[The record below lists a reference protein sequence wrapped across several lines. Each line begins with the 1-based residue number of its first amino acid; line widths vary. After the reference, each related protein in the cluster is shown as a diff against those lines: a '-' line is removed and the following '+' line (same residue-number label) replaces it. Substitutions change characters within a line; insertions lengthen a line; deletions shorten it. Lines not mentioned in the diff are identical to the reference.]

1 MKKDKRDLIAES
13 IADYDAM
20 KPEEQGK
27 LLVQVLEDQ
36 PILMG
41 YLTNLA
47 DDFSDSEH
55 EALVESTLILINAFV
70 AAGIPV
76 SMVPHQIVEEVIKE
90 KVDAYEQRDQQNAL
104 DAESMKAISD
114 SPKVF
119 EDLRNRAF
127 FKAEIPVENVQ
138 GLYNFN
144 VVLDT
149 VISMVERSAAAE
161 MENGP
166 QE

>member
-1 MKKDKRDLIAES
+1 MKKNKRDLIAES

-20 KPEEQGK
+20 KQEQQGK

-36 PILMG
+36 PILLG
-41 YLTNLA
+41 YITNLA

-76 SMVPHQIVEEVIKE
+76 AMVPHQVVEEVIKE
-90 KVDAYEQRDQQNAL
+90 KVDAYEQKDEQDEL
-104 DAESMKAISD
+104 DVESMKEISD

-119 EDLRNRAF
+119 EDLRNRAM
-127 FKAEIPVENVQ
+127 FKAEMDPQNEQRI
-138 GLYNFN
+138 YNFN

-149 VISMVERSAAAE
+149 VVSMIERSAAAE
-161 MENGP
+161 INKDEKK
-166 QE
+166 